1 MLIVVLFFSV
11 MDRQDQIT
19 PEIYFVLITRRKCNK
34 GPTGYFFPANIR
46 EAISFFLRDV
56 VTWRWQE
63 FKINIKVKK
72 GGKHTS
78 YNNSLFNFYNLS
90 YWKRSKTQLQA
101 APTIMWTL
109 GNTQEKFYQMYQN
122 EKMLDVFPCLVK
134 SVFLFFFV
142 LLKSDIFCF
151 RMVWN
156 TIFFNLST
164 HFVS

>member
-78 YNNSLFNFYNLS
+78 YNNSLFNFYNFS

-134 SVFLFFFV
+134 SVFFFFV
-142 LLKSDIFCF
+142 LLKS
-151 RMVWN
+151 M
-156 TIFFNLST
+156 TFFVSEWYETRFFLNLST